1 MSRLLIVALAALSLT
16 GLVGCYESPDVK
28 LHEPGVYKGDRDPL
42 MALERSEQQQAKLKD
57 RFNLVQTDR

>member
-28 LHEPGVYKGDRDPL
+28 LHEVTVIR
-42 MALERSEQQQAKLKD
+42 
-57 RFNLVQTDR
+57 